1 MELLYGWNLQR
12 GMYSWQIT
20 TMCLISFC
28 SQQRQCIL
36 FWTVRYIFK
45 LIIFPMCN
53 LINDLSPLYIK
64 IQEYISC
71 LMTKRC
77 SGIMCKCCEE
87 IRCFNEVASRS
98 NRKIH
103 RKNVSIISVSND
115 YKYNPS
121 VFQRTEKNLRYV
133 IWITKIYISIICHSH
148 NTYYNC

>member
-1 MELLYGWNLQR
+1 MKSAKRNVQLTNHYNVPN
-12 GMYSWQIT
+12 I
-20 TMCLISFC
+20 
-28 SQQRQCIL
+28 IL
-36 FWTVRYIFK
+36 FTAEAVHTILSCKVYFQ
-45 LIIFPMCN
+45 
-53 LINDLSPLYIK
+53 INHISNVQPYHSSFSFIHK

-87 IRCFNEVASRS
+87 IRCFNKVASRS

-103 RKNVSIISVSND
+103 RKNVSTISVSND

-133 IWITKIYISIICHSH
+133 I
-148 NTYYNC
+148 